1 MFLISFSA
9 LRLKYSYDA
18 AGCLIWINDDISS
31 YINILGAM
39 KKRFIFMSFN
49 LNKRKNLNAVSSIL
63 SEVVYQF
70 FISISI
76 FVL

>member
-1 MFLISFSA
+1 MFLITFSA

-49 LNKRKNLNAVSSIL
+49 LN
-63 SEVVYQF
+63 
-70 FISISI
+70 
-76 FVL
+76 

>member
-1 MFLISFSA
+1 MFLITFSA

-39 KKRFIFMSFN
+39 KKRFIFMSLN

-63 SEVVYQF
+63 HAF
-70 FISISI
+70 
-76 FVL
+76 